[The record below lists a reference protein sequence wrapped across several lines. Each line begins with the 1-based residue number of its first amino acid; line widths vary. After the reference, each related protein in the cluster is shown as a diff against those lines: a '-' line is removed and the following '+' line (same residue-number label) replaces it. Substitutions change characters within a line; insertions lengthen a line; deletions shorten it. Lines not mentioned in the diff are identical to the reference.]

1 MKLANVGH
9 APVVAKTHNNVAKQ
23 NKAVAVA
30 PKQCCAPK
38 GAAKQLNVKG

>member
-23 NKAVAVA
+23 AKPVVA
-30 PKQCCAPK
+30 KQCCAPK
-38 GAAKQLNVKG
+38 GAGKQLNVKG